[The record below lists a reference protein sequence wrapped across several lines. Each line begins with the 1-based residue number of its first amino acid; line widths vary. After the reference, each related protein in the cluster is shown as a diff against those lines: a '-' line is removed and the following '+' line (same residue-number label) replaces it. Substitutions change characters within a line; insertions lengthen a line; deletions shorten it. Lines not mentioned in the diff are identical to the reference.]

1 MRVEGDTSS
10 IGRVEAGPVRPLYET
25 VFSFLREQ
33 IVAGRLP
40 QGGVLQEGP
49 LASFFK
55 VSRAPVRRALE
66 KLHEE
71 RLIEPRDGRG
81 YSIRSGRT
89 GRRGPGRGEVE
100 IRLDSEALRGL
111 FGELD
116 TAEFDRSTAWER
128 IYAAAEAEIAACL
141 PFGTYRILES
151 SLGDYFSVSRTVVR
165 EVLSRLRDRRL
176 VEKDRRSHWV
186 AGPLTARMVSE
197 NYEIR
202 RLLEPRALVSV
213 ADSLEPAAIEAMLQ
227 RVIALER
234 DFESADSE
242 TIERIDEDLHVTCLL
257 GLKNRTMLS
266 VISDNQLPFIVNQA
280 FRRHLGLHVDES
292 IPREH
297 RLVFEQLALGAKAA
311 AGAALEAHLLA
322 SERRTIAQLKVLSVF
337 PEPEIAPYLLRIH

>member
-1 MRVEGDTSS
+1 MSVRANSGTGAVAQAETG
-10 IGRVEAGPVRPLYET
+10 AARPLYET
-25 VFSFLREQ
+25 VFGFLRDQ

-40 QGGVLQEGP
+40 PGGVLQEGP

-66 KLHEE
+66 KLNEA
-71 RLIEPRDGRG
+71 RLIAPRDGRG
-81 YSIRSGRT
+81 YVIRPGGPS
-89 GRRGPGRGEVE
+89 RRSPAE
-100 IRLDSEALRGL
+100 IRLDSEALRRL
-111 FGELD
+111 FGDLD

-128 IYAAAEAEIAACL
+128 IYAAAEAEVAACL
-141 PFGTYRILES
+141 PFGTYRVLES

-176 VEKDRRSHWV
+176 VEKDRRSHWI

-213 ADSLEPAAIEAMLQ
+213 ADSLEPAAIEAMLK
-227 RVIALER
+227 RVVTLEQ
-234 DFESADSE
+234 DFASADSE
-242 TIERIDEDLHVTCLL
+242 RIEQIEEDLHVTCLL

-280 FRRHLGLHVDES
+280 FRRHLGLHIDES